1 MKILALDIG
10 AGTTDVL
17 LYDDKKKSI
26 ENCVKMVL
34 PSSSQVFAA
43 KVREATRLYKDL
55 FVKGDIIGGGAFAF
69 ALRNHVEKGL
79 RVVMTENAAYTI
91 RNDLDEVRELGIEI
105 TRENQSKDFNGE
117 TLTIEE
123 VNLLNLETFLADFN
137 ETLSDVD
144 VVSFAVQDHGI
155 FPRGTSNRRFR
166 IQKMKKLLE
175 RDSRHESLAFW
186 EDEIPS
192 CFLRMKS
199 AVKASR
205 RQLPRAEVLVMDTSS
220 AAILGCLKD
229 PAIGEAD
236 PILAINV
243 GNGHTM
249 AAIILREK
257 IVGLMEHH
265 TRLLNPRKIESL
277 LVNFADGRLRDEEVF
292 NDGGHGLFFLSEPPS
307 FHKIERVEAT
317 GPNRNILA
325 KTNLS
330 IHFAAPAGDVM
341 MTGPMGLVEA
351 IKRKFKLEKK

>member
-10 AGTTDVL
+10 AGTEDVL

-34 PSSSQVFAA
+34 PSPSQVFAA
-43 KVREATRLYKDL
+43 RVREATRLYKDL
-55 FVKGDIIGGGAFAF
+55 FVKGDIIGGGALAY

-79 RVVMTENAAYTI
+79 RVVMTENAAYTL

-105 TRENQSKDFNGE
+105 TQESPPNDFNGE
-117 TLTIEE
+117 TLPIEDI
-123 VNLLNLETFLADFN
+123 NLMRLESFLADFN
-137 ETLSDVD
+137 ESLFDADFVA
-144 VVSFAVQDHGI
+144 VAVQDHGV

-175 RDSRHESLAFW
+175 RGSRPESLAFW

-199 AVKASR
+199 AAKASR
-205 RQLPRAEVLVMDTSS
+205 RQLPKAEVLFMDTSP
-220 AAILGCLKD
+220 AAILGCLND
-229 PAIGEAD
+229 PAVSEAE

-249 AAIILREK
+249 ATIISRER

-277 LVNFADGRLRDEEVF
+277 LVNFADGRLCDEEVF
-292 NDGGHGLFFLSEPPS
+292 KDGGHGLFFLSEPPN
-307 FHKIERVEAT
+307 FHKIERVAAT

-330 IHFAAPAGDVM
+330 VCFAAPAGDVM

-351 IKRKFKLEKK
+351 IKRKLKLE